1 MEKFAALKKIASL
14 PIKAQLKDV
23 DVSVKLF
30 SHGCDN
36 CAVETCSTA
45 KSQPTQ
51 QVKSP

>member
-14 PIKAQLKDV
+14 PIKAQLKEV
-23 DVSVKLF
+23 DVSVKLV

-36 CAVETCSTA
+36 CPVDSCSTA

-51 QVKSP
+51 QMKLP